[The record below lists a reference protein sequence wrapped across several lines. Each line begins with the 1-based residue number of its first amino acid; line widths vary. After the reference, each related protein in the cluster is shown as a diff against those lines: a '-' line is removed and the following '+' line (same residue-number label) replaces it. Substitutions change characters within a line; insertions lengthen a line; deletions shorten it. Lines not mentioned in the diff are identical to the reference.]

1 MDFKDQV
8 KQLASRAETLL
19 PEIQTEEATKN
30 ALIMP
35 FIQTLGY
42 DVFNPFE
49 VTPEFVADLGI
60 KKGEKVDYAILKDK
74 HPIILIEC
82 KHHKEKLD
90 PHNSQLFRY
99 FHTTK
104 AKFSLLSN
112 GLDYRFYT
120 DLVEP
125 NKMDEKPFFEFRIS
139 DMKDNEIEEL
149 KKFHKSYFDVAII
162 FDTASEL
169 KYTSAIKAL
178 MAQEL
183 KAPSDNFTRH
193 FVSQVYPNK
202 ITANVL
208 TKFTEVVKKSGH
220 QLINDIIGEKLKT
233 AFDQEDIVKPV
244 ETTRIEA
251 TLPDPIEESKII
263 TTEEEKEGF
272 LIVKAIVRQ
281 KVDISRVF
289 SRDTQSYFGILLD
302 DNNRKPI
309 CRLHLNGKTKKYIEL
324 FDNERKGTSYEIKS
338 IDSIYDY
345 ADKLIE
351 VVGYYL

>member
-1 MDFKDQV
+1 
-8 KQLASRAETLL
+8 
-19 PEIQTEEATKN
+19 
-30 ALIMP
+30 MP

-74 HPIILIEC
+74 QPIILIEC
-82 KHHKEKLD
+82 KHHRENLD

-104 AKFSLLSN
+104 AKFGLLSN

-125 NKMDEKPFFEFRIS
+125 NKMDDKPFFEFRIS
-139 DMKDNEIEEL
+139 EMKENEIEEL
-149 KKFHKSYFDVAII
+149 KKFHKSYFDVAVI

-169 KYTSAIKAL
+169 KYTSAIKAI

-183 KAPSDNFTRH
+183 KTPSENFTRH
-193 FVSQVYPNK
+193 FITQVYPNK
-202 ITANVL
+202 ITASVL
-208 TKFTEVVKKSGH
+208 AKFTEVVKKSVN
-220 QLINDIIGEKLKT
+220 QLINDIISEKLKS
-233 AFDQEDIVKPV
+233 AFDQETTAKPV
-244 ETTRIEA
+244 EA
-251 TLPDPIEESKII
+251 SKVDPAQVGAVEESKVV

-281 KVDISRVF
+281 KVEISRVI

-309 CRLHLNGKTKKYIEL
+309 CRLHLNSKSKKYIEV
-324 FDNERKGTSYEIKS
+324 FDKERKGTYQEIKS
-338 IDSIYDY
+338 IDSIYDH
-345 ADKLIE
+345 AEKLLE
-351 VVGYYL
+351 TVDYYL